1 MKTLVNKL
9 QLLKTIGVVGV
20 KQSFEDEGAILQD
33 VILMRRITEL
43 SGVYMS
49 VKIGGCE
56 ALSDI
61 NNCVQMG
68 SDGIVAPMVETEF
81 ALQKFIESVSNV
93 KDTRFYINIES
104 KTAYEN
110 LDNILNSPSSK
121 LLTGI
126 VVGRSDLTKS
136 YGLSK
141 TETDSKMI
149 LDVVYNIM
157 SKSKE
162 YGFTNLMGGNI
173 STRSCEFIKTLY
185 NDGLLDYI
193 ETRNVIVKLDS
204 KNTQNLMEVVKS
216 ILEFEA
222 DWMEYKSNIYTQIG
236 SSYKSRANLITNRI
250 DNER

>member
-1 MKTLVNKL
+1 
-9 QLLKTIGVVGV
+9 
-20 KQSFEDEGAILQD
+20 
-33 VILMRRITEL
+33 
-43 SGVYMS
+43 MS

-61 NNCVQMG
+61 NNSVQMG

-81 ALQKFIESVSNV
+81 ALQKFVESVSNV
-93 KDTRFYINIES
+93 KDTRFYVNIES

-110 LDNILNSPSSK
+110 LDKILNSPSSK

-149 LDVVYNIM
+149 LDVVYDIM
-157 SKSKE
+157 SKSKK

-173 STRSCEFIKTLY
+173 STKSCEFIKTLY

-193 ETRNVIVKLDS
+193 ETRNMIVKLDQN
-204 KNTQNLMEVVKS
+204 NTKNLMEVVKS
-216 ILEFEA
+216 ILEFES
-222 DWMEYKSNIYTQIG
+222 DWMSYKSQTYTQIG
-236 SSYKSRANLITNRI
+236 NSYRERAELLRGRL
-250 DNER
+250 E

>member
-1 MKTLVNKL
+1 
-9 QLLKTIGVVGV
+9 
-20 KQSFEDEGAILQD
+20 
-33 VILMRRITEL
+33 MRRITEL
-43 SGVYMS
+43 AGMYMS

-61 NNCVQMG
+61 NNSVQMG

-81 ALQKFIESVSNV
+81 ALQKFVESVSNV
-93 KDTRFYINIES
+93 KDTRFYVNIES

-110 LDNILNSPSSK
+110 LDKILNSPSSK

-149 LDVVYNIM
+149 LDVVYDIM
-157 SKSKE
+157 SKSKK

-173 STRSCEFIKTLY
+173 STKSCEFIKTLY

-193 ETRNVIVKLDS
+193 ETRNMIVKLDQN
-204 KNTQNLMEVVKS
+204 NTKNLMEVVKS
-216 ILEFEA
+216 ILEFES
-222 DWMEYKSNIYTQIG
+222 DWM
-236 SSYKSRANLITNRI
+236 SYKSQTYTHIGNSYRERAELLRGRL
-250 DNER
+250 E

>member
-1 MKTLVNKL
+1 MKSLINKL
-9 QLLKTIGVVGV
+9 QSLKSTGVVGV

-43 SGVYMS
+43 AGMYMS

-61 NNCVQMG
+61 NNSVQMG

-81 ALQKFIESVSNV
+81 ALQKFVESVSNV
-93 KDTRFYINIES
+93 KDTRFYVNIES

-110 LDNILNSPSSK
+110 LDKILNSPSSK

-149 LDVVYNIM
+149 LDVVYDIM
-157 SKSKE
+157 SKSKK

-173 STRSCEFIKTLY
+173 STKSCEFIKTLY

-193 ETRNVIVKLDS
+193 ETRNMIVKLDQN
-204 KNTQNLMEVVKS
+204 NTKNLMEVVKS
-216 ILEFEA
+216 ILEFES
-222 DWMEYKSNIYTQIG
+222 DWMSYKSQTYTQIG
-236 SSYKSRANLITNRI
+236 NSYRERAELLRRRL
-250 DNER
+250 E

>member
-1 MKTLVNKL
+1 MKSLVNKL
-9 QLLKTIGVVGV
+9 TLLKPIGVVGV

-43 SGVYMS
+43 SGMYMS

-56 ALSDI
+56 AISDI
-61 NNCVQMG
+61 NNSVQMG
-68 SDGIVAPMVETEF
+68 TDGIVAPMVETQF
-81 ALQKFIESVSNV
+81 ALQKFVEAVSNV
-93 KDTRFYINIES
+93 KDTRFYVNIES

-110 LDNILNSPSSK
+110 LDSILNSPSSK

-141 TETDSKMI
+141 NETDSKMI
-149 LDVVYNIM
+149 LDVVYDIM
-157 SKSKE
+157 SKSKG

-173 STRSCEFIKTLY
+173 STRSCDFIKTLY

-193 ETRNVIVKLDS
+193 ETRNMIVKLDS
-204 KNTQNLMEVVKS
+204 SNTQNLMEVVKS
-216 ILEFEA
+216 ILEFESE
-222 DWMEYKSNIYTQIG
+222 WM
-236 SSYKSRANLITNRI
+236 SYKSQTYTRVGNEYRERAELLKGRL
-250 DNER
+250 E